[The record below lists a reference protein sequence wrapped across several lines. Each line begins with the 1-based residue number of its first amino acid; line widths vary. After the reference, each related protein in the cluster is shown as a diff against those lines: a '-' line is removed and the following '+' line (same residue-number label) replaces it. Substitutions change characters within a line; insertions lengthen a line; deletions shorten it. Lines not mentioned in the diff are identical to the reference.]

1 MSLKHKN
8 TSKWAKAQNKYAKYS
23 EKARDEVQ
31 EQLELSKQL
40 TKKVKRV
47 ELENDEDEDENEKN
61 EQEKQLVL
69 NQNGLLV
76 NNPWMKM
83 MKGVGQSSNET
94 DENENKESRLNDEF
108 SKPKA
113 FNDQAEIEKA
123 QRELADD
130 QESEDESDDSDNL
143 EIAREKESN
152 KQVASIFKKNDTNEK
167 TKINEKTKGKTKK
180 VKFVK
185 EVENQKEAP
194 IVEKTSQEAK
204 IVLENNIEPVFESKT
219 VRNFKNVEDSND
231 NHDEDNNNKDHQ
243 ITLSE
248 AFADDDVI
256 EEFKMEKVAFTLNYD

>member
-94 DENENKESRLNDEF
+94 DENGDKESRLNDEF

-130 QESEDESDDSDNL
+130 QESDDESDDSDNL
-143 EIAREKESN
+143 EISREKESN
-152 KQVASIFKKNDTNEK
+152 KQVASIFKKNDANGK
-167 TKINEKTKGKTKK
+167 SKISEKTKGKTKK

-185 EVENQKEAP
+185 EVDSQQEAP
-194 IVEKTSQEAK
+194 IVEKTSKESK

-219 VRNFKNVEDSND
+219 ARNFKNVEDTND
-231 NHDEDNNNKDHQ
+231 NHDEDNSSKDHQ

-256 EEFKMEKVAFTLNYD
+256 EEFKMEKVAFSLV